1 MDRRENRSTKV
12 TKNTYNE
19 IAKKSKGNCFSIP
32 AKLRTNTTRMC
43 RHNLMRV
50 THKV

>member
-19 IAKKSKGNCFSIP
+19 IAKKSKGNCLSIP
-32 AKLRTNTTRMC
+32 AKLEQTQEECAGTT
-43 RHNLMRV
+43 L
-50 THKV
+50 